1 MARGFK
7 AARLP
12 WVSVLIMAGLVL
24 CATFAPWLA
33 PYDPTEIDMLSR
45 KMPPGADWSHPLGTD
60 RMGRDMLSRLI
71 YGART
76 SALISLVALGA
87 GAFVGTLLGLI
98 SGYAGRW
105 VDVLIMRVTDAAMG
119 FPSILAAMIIVTL
132 LGAGMGNV
140 ILAVAITV
148 WARFSRMIR
157 GDVLNVKNR
166 DFVMAARI
174 AGVAKPVMVWR
185 HIFPNVTNT
194 LLVILSLL
202 IGQTI
207 LLEATLSFLGLGLA
221 PGSPA
226 WGLMVAEGR
235 DFLVS
240 MWWLALFPGLAITMV
255 VMAFNFF
262 GDWLR
267 DFLDPKLRR
276 L

>member
-1 MARGFK
+1 M
-7 AARLP
+7 
-12 WVSVLIMAGLVL
+12 IMATVVV
-24 CATFAPWLA
+24 CAAFAPWLT
-33 PYDPTEIDMLSR
+33 PYDPTEIDMESR
-45 KMPPGADWSHPLGTD
+45 KLPPGAEWSHPLGTD
-60 RMGRDMLSRLI
+60 RLGRDMLSRLI

-76 SALISLVALGA
+76 SAFISLVALGV
-87 GAFVGTLLGLI
+87 GASVGTLLGLI

-105 VDVLIMRVTDAAMG
+105 VDALIMRLTDAAMG
-119 FPSILAAMIIVTL
+119 FPSILAAMIIVTV
-132 LGAGMGNV
+132 LGAGIGSV
-140 ILAVAITV
+140 ILAITITV

-174 AGVAKPVMVWR
+174 AGVSPPVIMRR

-194 LLVILSLL
+194 LLIMLSLL
-202 IGQTI
+202 LGQTI
-207 LLEATLSFLGLGLA
+207 LLEASLSFLGLGLA
-221 PGSPA
+221 PGAAA

-235 DFLVS
+235 DYLVS

-267 DFLDPKLRR
+267 DSLDPKLRR